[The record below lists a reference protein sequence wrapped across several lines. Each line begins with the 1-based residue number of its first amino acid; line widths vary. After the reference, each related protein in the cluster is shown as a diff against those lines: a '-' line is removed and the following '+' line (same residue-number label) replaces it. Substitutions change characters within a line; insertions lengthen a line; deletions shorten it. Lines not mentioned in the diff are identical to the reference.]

1 MKRIEKF
8 LSFKNGYNFFAAD
21 KPVGQI
27 FWRDCGSFHEICA
40 YLISRFNRKSTTP
53 EKSITRKL

>member
-21 KPVGQI
+21 KSILMLINLSNRFFGVTAEV
-27 FWRDCGSFHEICA
+27 FMRFA
-40 YLISRFNRKSTTP
+40 LIS
-53 EKSITRKL
+53 